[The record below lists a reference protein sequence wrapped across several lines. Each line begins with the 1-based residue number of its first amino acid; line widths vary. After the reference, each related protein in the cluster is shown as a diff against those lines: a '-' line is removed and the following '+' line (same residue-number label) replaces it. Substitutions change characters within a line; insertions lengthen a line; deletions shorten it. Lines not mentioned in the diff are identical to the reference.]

1 MSIISIS
8 VKCTSLQITFWRIKF
23 SVVNHSQQPIKV
35 TETNFNFEDEH
46 YSAQVKLSIYT
57 ALNIFTLPDLN
68 LNERKKIK
76 RHAYSANHQTGDL

>member
-35 TETNFNFEDEH
+35 TEMNI
-46 YSAQVKLSIYT
+46 SAQVTLTIYT
-57 ALNIFTLPDLN
+57 ALNIFTLRDLN
-68 LNERKKIK
+68 LNERRKIK